1 MMMKTTHYR
10 KPNLLVLLTFFVGFG
25 VLTTSLVEAGETLN
39 IAAGGNSTVKQPGS
53 RHIASALLGF
63 DLFAK
68 LQAWQAELSEDN
80 GGRGLHLA
88 MPFGAKGP
96 ALRLSNTVPDEVKR
110 GLRAGGDRRVGGLGD
125 VNPDAYVFLE
135 KRW

>member
-1 MMMKTTHYR
+1 MMMKTTRYR

-25 VLTTSLVEAGETLN
+25 VVTTSLVQADETLEL
-39 IAAGGNSTVKQPGS
+39 ATGGNSTVKQSGA
-53 RHIASALLGF
+53 RHTSSALLDF

-68 LQAWQAELSEDN
+68 LRAWQAEFSEDN

-96 ALRLSNTVPDEVKR
+96 ALRLSNSMPDGVTR
-110 GLRAGGDRRVGGLGD
+110 GLRAGGDRRVGVLGD
-125 VNPDAYVFLE
+125 TNLDAFVFLE

>member
-1 MMMKTTHYR
+1 
-10 KPNLLVLLTFFVGFG
+10 VLLTVFVGFG
-25 VLTTSLVEAGETLN
+25 VLTTSLVQADETLN
-39 IAAGGNSTVKQPGS
+39 ITAGGSPTVKQSGS
-53 RHIASALLGF
+53 RHISSALLGF

-88 MPFGAKGP
+88 MPFGVKGP
-96 ALRLSNTVPDEVKR
+96 ALRLSNTVPDRVIR
-110 GLRAGGDRRVGGLGD
+110 GLRAGGDRRVGALGD
-125 VNPDAYVFLE
+125 ANPDAYVFLE

>member
-1 MMMKTTHYR
+1 MMMKTTRYR
-10 KPNLLVLLTFFVGFG
+10 KPNLLVLLTVFVGFG
-25 VLTTSLVEAGETLN
+25 VVTTSLVQADETSN
-39 IAAGGNSTVKQPGS
+39 IATGGNATVEQSGS
-53 RHIASALLGF
+53 RHASSALLRF

-68 LQAWQAELSEDN
+68 LRAWQAELSEDN

-96 ALRLSNTVPDEVKR
+96 ALRLSNTVPDGVTR
-110 GLRAGGDRRVGGLGD
+110 GLRAGGDRRVGALGD
-125 VNPDAYVFLE
+125 ANLDAFVFLE